1 MNTVRGIILL
11 SFCMSFSGAEIDWG
25 SVSNEVSFWYLIA
38 FLVVESSKEL
48 GLENVLCFCNGK
60 TILKKN
66 NRKKVILLKALNNS
80 KINPFLKQNIPS
92 FSCLSQIICI
102 YCSVT
107 AYFSSLKGRRNEGK
121 QLDFFVDEI
130 AFRRAEGKLHL
141 LLNKKKKVQNM
152 SNDKKIFHH
161 LPQKSVRYT
170 IFISFQSSSIWS
182 LPS

>member
-1 MNTVRGIILL
+1 
-11 SFCMSFSGAEIDWG
+11 MSA
-25 SVSNEVSFWYLIA
+25 WYLIA

-121 QLDFFVDEI
+121 QLDFFIDEI

-141 LLNKKKKVQNM
+141 LLNKKKKSRICQM
-152 SNDKKIFHH
+152 TR
-161 LPQKSVRYT
+161 KS
-170 IFISFQSSSIWS
+170 FITC
-182 LPS
+182 PRKV